1 MSTRIGRRTMVSGL
15 ALLMIAWSFAG
26 AHAATVRTKLI
37 SQSSGG
43 VQGGAESYLPSV
55 SADGRLV
62 AFESGSTNLIGND
75 TNSSTDIFVRDRD
88 TNKTTRV
95 SVSSSGAEA
104 NDGSYNAAISSGGRF
119 VAFISDATNLVGGT
133 DLNGDSDVFVR
144 DRVKHVTKRVS
155 VSSAGV
161 GGNASSYDPSISADG
176 RFVAFWSDSSN
187 LVGNDTNAAFDIF
200 VRDRERKT
208 TKLVSVG
215 LAGGS
220 ADASSYLP
228 SISADGRFVAFESIA
243 TDLVPNDTNALRDV
257 FVRDL
262 RERRTKRHSLSSA
275 GIQGNGDSRDAAISD
290 DGRFV
295 AFRSSATNLVGTDTN
310 GYDDVFVRD
319 RQQKTTRLI
328 SVSSTGVPANLTNYD
343 PSVSADGRF
352 VAFTSFASN
361 LVGTDTNAQQDIFVR
376 DRLQHT
382 TRRVSV
388 SSAGAEANGS
398 STGPSISDGG
408 RLVAF
413 YSGATNLVGNDTN
426 NNDDIFVRGPS

>member
-1 MSTRIGRRTMVSGL
+1 
-15 ALLMIAWSFAG
+15 
-26 AHAATVRTKLI
+26 
-37 SQSSGG
+37 
-43 VQGGAESYLPSV
+43 
-55 SADGRLV
+55 
-62 AFESGSTNLIGND
+62 
-75 TNSSTDIFVRDRD
+75 
-88 TNKTTRV
+88 
-95 SVSSSGAEA
+95 
-104 NDGSYNAAISSGGRF
+104 
-119 VAFISDATNLVGGT
+119 
-133 DLNGDSDVFVR
+133 
-144 DRVKHVTKRVS
+144 
-155 VSSAGV
+155 
-161 GGNASSYDPSISADG
+161 G

-200 VRDRERKT
+200 VRDLERKT

-215 LAGGS
+215 SAGGS

-243 TDLVPNDTNALRDV
+243 TNLVPNDTNALRDV

-275 GIQGNGDSRDAAISD
+275 GIQANGDSRDAAISD

-295 AFRSSATNLVGTDTN
+295 AFTSSATNLVGTDTN
-310 GYDDVFVRD
+310 GNNDIFIRD
-319 RQQKTTRLI
+319 RGTRTTRLI
-328 SVSSTGVPANLTNYD
+328 SVSSTGVLANSGNYD

-352 VAFTSFASN
+352 VAFMSPASN

-382 TRRVSV
+382 TKRVSV
-388 SSAGAEANGS
+388 SSAGAEANGG
-398 STGPSISDGG
+398 STGPSISDSG

-426 NNDDIFVRGPS
+426 NNDDIFVRGPA